1 MSFAQ
6 ELPKRWRM
14 DASAFLLIR
23 GLVAVVIGILAMAW
37 PGITIAVVVGIF
49 GLYAVIDGVT
59 NLILGLSRTRTHGRS
74 WAVSLQGAVGVLAG
88 IVTFVWP
95 GITAFALVMFIGA
108 WAIVTGVFEIAA
120 AIRLRRYIKGE
131 WLLALSGIISVL
143 FGFLVFAFP
152 TAGAVGIAWVLGI
165 YAVAAGMVLVAL
177 GVRLRSPALV
187 HSF

>member
-1 MSFAQ
+1 
-6 ELPKRWRM
+6 
-14 DASAFLLIR
+14 
-23 GLVAVVIGILAMAW
+23 
-37 PGITIAVVVGIF
+37 
-49 GLYAVIDGVT
+49 
-59 NLILGLSRTRTHGRS
+59 
-74 WAVSLQGAVGVLAG
+74 
-88 IVTFVWP
+88 
-95 GITAFALVMFIGA
+95 MFIGA